1 MDNPIHIINLSR
13 MVVMGSDLWGSVKPT
28 IEKLGYK
35 NPIVLDDKVTRG
47 IVGKKVTDDLNCDHF
62 EITSPTMDQVNSVG
76 DIIKKEKYDIVVSI
90 GGGSVIDVGKLAAFN
105 VSVPFISY
113 PTVASHDGIASSRAS
128 IRDGEKK
135 LSVEAHPPI
144 AIIAD
149 TKIVS
154 QAPYRFIASGCESL
168 ISNYTAVLDW
178 QLAHKLKGEYY
189 SEHAASLSSMSAKVT
204 IDNADVIKEGLEE
217 SARKVL
223 KGLISSG
230 VAMSIAGSSR
240 PASGAEHAF
249 SHALDMIAEKPAM
262 HGEQCGVGSIMTMY
276 LHREDKYKTIKE
288 ALEKIKA
295 PTTAEELGVSD
306 KEIINA
312 LTIAH
317 KIRDRYTILGES
329 GLTEMAATKLAKVT
343 GVID

>member
-1 MDNPIHIINLSR
+1 MENPLHIINLSR
-13 MVVMGSDLWGSVKPT
+13 MVVMGSDIWSSVKT
-28 IEKLGYK
+28 TVEKLGYK
-35 NPIVLDDKVTRG
+35 NPVVLDDSITRG
-47 IVGKKVTDDLNCDHF
+47 IVGKKVSDDLTCDHH
-62 EITSPTMDQVNSVG
+62 EVKTATMAEVNSIE
-76 DIIKKEKYDIVVSI
+76 DILKKEKYDIVVSI
-90 GGGSVIDVGKLAAFN
+90 GGGSVIDVGKLASFN
-105 VSVPFISY
+105 ISIPFISY

-135 LSVEAHPPI
+135 LSIEAQPPI

-154 QAPYRFIASGCESL
+154 QAPYRFLASGCADL

-230 VAMSIAGSSR
+230 VAMSIAGTSR

-249 SHALDMIAEKPAM
+249 AHALDMIAEKPAM

-295 PTTAEELGVSD
+295 PTTAKELGVTD
-306 KEIINA
+306 KEIIKA
-312 LTIAH
+312 LTMAH

-329 GLTEMAATKLAKVT
+329 GLTERAATKLAKVT

>member
-1 MDNPIHIINLSR
+1 MEKNLHIVNLSR
-13 MVVMGSDLWGSVKPT
+13 VFVMGSDIWDTVKKT
-28 IEKLGYK
+28 VDKLGYH
-35 NPIVLDDKVTRG
+35 NPVVINDQITRK
-47 IVGKKVTDDLNCDHF
+47 IVGKKVSEDLNCDHY
-62 EITSPTMDQVNSVG
+62 EIKNATMAEISSIA
-76 DIIKKEKYDIVVSI
+76 DILKKEKYDIVVSI
-90 GGGSVIDVGKLAAFN
+90 GGGSVIDVGKLASFN
-105 VSVPFISY
+105 VSIPFISY
-113 PTVASHDGIASSRAS
+113 PTVASHDGISSSRAS

-135 LSVEAHPPI
+135 LSIDAHPPV

-154 QAPYRFIASGCESL
+154 QAPYRFMASGCADL

-178 QLAHKLKGEYY
+178 ELAHKLKGEYY

-249 SHALDMIAEKPAM
+249 AHALEMIAENPGM

-295 PTTAEELGVSD
+295 PTTAEELGVTD
-306 KEIINA
+306 KELITA
-312 LTIAH
+312 LTMAH

-343 GVID
+343 GVIE

>member
-1 MDNPIHIINLSR
+1 MENPIHIINLSR
-13 MVVMGSDLWGSVKPT
+13 MVVMGSDLWSSVKT
-28 IEKLGYK
+28 TVEKLGYK
-35 NPIVLDDKVTRG
+35 NPVVLDDPITRG
-47 IVGKKVTDDLNCDHF
+47 IVGKKVSDDLNCDHN
-62 EITSPTMDQVNSVG
+62 EVKTATMAEVHSIEDLL
-76 DIIKKEKYDIVVSI
+76 KKEKYDIVVSI
-90 GGGSVIDVGKLAAFN
+90 GGGSVIDVGKLASFN
-105 VSVPFISY
+105 TSIPFISY

-135 LSVEAHPPI
+135 LSIEAQPPI

-154 QAPYRFIASGCESL
+154 QAPYRFLASGCADL

-249 SHALDMIAEKPAM
+249 AHALDMIAEKPAM

-295 PTTAEELGVSD
+295 PTTAQELGVTNTELI
-306 KEIINA
+306 KA
-312 LTIAH
+312 LTMAH

-329 GLTEMAATKLAKVT
+329 GLTERAATKLAKVT
-343 GVID
+343 EVIE

>member
-1 MDNPIHIINLSR
+1 MTKNSTFKN
-13 MVVMGSDLWGSVKPT
+13 K
-28 IEKLGYK
+28 KYK
-35 NPIVLDDKVTRG
+35 KNSQYREAWLRL
-47 IVGKKVTDDLNCDHF
+47 KKN
-62 EITSPTMDQVNSVG
+62 
-76 DIIKKEKYDIVVSI
+76 K
-90 GGGSVIDVGKLAAFN
+90 
-105 VSVPFISY
+105 
-113 PTVASHDGIASSRAS
+113 
-128 IRDGEKK
+128 
-135 LSVEAHPPI
+135 I
-144 AIIAD
+144 AIIMLAMVIILIVIAVFAD
-149 TKIVS
+149 
-154 QAPYRFIASGCESL
+154 L

-189 SEHAASLSSMSAKVT
+189 SEHAASLSHMSAQVT

-249 SHALDMIAEKPAM
+249 SHALDIVAEKPAM

-276 LHREDKYKTIKE
+276 LHREDKYLTIKN

-295 PTTAEELGVSD
+295 PTNAKELGVSD
-306 KEIINA
+306 EEIIKA
-312 LTIAH
+312 LTISH

-329 GLTEMAATKLAKVT
+329 GLTERAATKLAKVT

>member
-1 MDNPIHIINLSR
+1 MENPIHIINLSR
-13 MVVMGSDLWGSVKPT
+13 MVLMGSDLWSSVKT
-28 IEKLGYK
+28 TVEKLGYK
-35 NPIVLDDKVTRG
+35 NPVVLDDPITRG
-47 IVGKKVTDDLNCDHF
+47 IVGKKVSDDLNCDHH
-62 EITSPTMDQVNSVG
+62 EVKTATMAEVDLVA
-76 DIIKKEKYDIVVSI
+76 DFLKKGKYDIVVSI
-90 GGGSVIDVGKLAAFN
+90 GGGSVIDVGKLASFN
-105 VSVPFISY
+105 ISIPFISY

-135 LSVEAHPPI
+135 LSIEAQPPI

-154 QAPYRFIASGCESL
+154 QAPYRFIASGCADL

-249 SHALDMIAEKPAM
+249 AHALDMVAEKPAM
-262 HGEQCGVGSIMTMY
+262 HGEQCGVGSIMAMY

-295 PTTAEELGVSD
+295 PTNAQELGISD
-306 KEIINA
+306 KEIIKA
-312 LTIAH
+312 LTMAH

-329 GLTEMAATKLAKVT
+329 GLTERAATKLAKVT

>member
-1 MDNPIHIINLSR
+1 MENPIHIINLSR
-13 MVVMGSDLWGSVKPT
+13 MVVMGSDIWGSVKT
-28 IEKLGYK
+28 TVEKLGYK
-35 NPIVLDDKVTRG
+35 NPVVLDDPITRG
-47 IVGKKVTDDLNCDHF
+47 IVGKKVSNDLNCDHH
-62 EITSPTMDQVNSVG
+62 EVKAATMAEVHSIE
-76 DIIKKEKYDIVVSI
+76 DILKKDKYDIVVSI
-90 GGGSVIDVGKLAAFN
+90 GGGSVIDVGKLSSFN
-105 VSVPFISY
+105 VSIPFISY
-113 PTVASHDGIASSRAS
+113 PTVASHDGISSSRAS
-128 IRDGEKK
+128 IKDGEKK
-135 LSVEAHPPI
+135 LSIEAQPPI

-154 QAPYRFIASGCESL
+154 QAPYRFLASGCADL

-249 SHALDMIAEKPAM
+249 AHALDMIAEKPAM

-295 PTTAEELGVSD
+295 PITAEELGVAD
-306 KEIINA
+306 IELIKA
-312 LTIAH
+312 LTMAH

-329 GLTEMAATKLAKVT
+329 GLTERAATKLAKVT
-343 GVID
+343 GVIN

>member
-1 MDNPIHIINLSR
+1 MENPLHIINLSR
-13 MVVMGSDLWGSVKPT
+13 MVVMGSDIWGSVKT
-28 IEKLGYK
+28 TVEKLGYK
-35 NPIVLDDKVTRG
+35 NPVVLDDPITRG
-47 IVGKKVTDDLNCDHF
+47 IIGKKVSDDLNCDHY
-62 EITSPTMDQVNSVG
+62 EVKVASMAEVYSTG
-76 DIIKKEKYDIVVSI
+76 DILKNGKYDIVVSI
-90 GGGSVIDVGKLAAFN
+90 GGGSVIDVGKLASFN
-105 VSVPFISY
+105 ISIPFISY

-135 LSVEAHPPI
+135 ISVEAHPPI
-144 AIIAD
+144 AILAD

-154 QAPYRFIASGCESL
+154 KAPYRFMASGCADL

-249 SHALDMIAEKPAM
+249 AHALDMIAEKPAM

-276 LHREDKYKTIKE
+276 LHREEKYKTIKE

-295 PTTAEELGVSD
+295 PTTAEELGVTD
-306 KEIINA
+306 NELIKA
-312 LTIAH
+312 LTMAH

-329 GLTEMAATKLAKVT
+329 GLTERAATKLAKVT

>member
-1 MDNPIHIINLSR
+1 MENPIHIINLSR
-13 MVVMGSDLWGSVKPT
+13 MVVMGSDLWSSVKT
-28 IEKLGYK
+28 TVEKLGYK
-35 NPIVLDDKVTRG
+35 KPVVLDDSITRK
-47 IVGKKVTDDLNCDHF
+47 IVGKKVSDDLNCDHY
-62 EITSPTMDQVNSVG
+62 EVTTATMAEVHSIA
-76 DIIKKEKYDIVVSI
+76 DILKKEKYDIVVSI
-90 GGGSVIDVGKLAAFN
+90 GGGSVIDVGKLASFN
-105 VSVPFISY
+105 ISIPFISY

-135 LSVEAHPPI
+135 LSIEAQPPI

-154 QAPYRFIASGCESL
+154 QAPYRFLASGCADL

-249 SHALDMIAEKPAM
+249 AHALDMIAEKPAM
-262 HGEQCGVGSIMTMY
+262 HGEQCGVGAIMTMY
-276 LHREDKYKTIKE
+276 LHREDKHKTIKE
-288 ALEKIKA
+288 ALEKLKA
-295 PTTAEELGVSD
+295 PTTVEELGVTD
-306 KEIINA
+306 KELIKA
-312 LTIAH
+312 LTMAH

-329 GLTEMAATKLAKVT
+329 GLTERAATKLAEVT
-343 GVID
+343 GVIN

>member
-1 MDNPIHIINLSR
+1 MENPVHIINLSR
-13 MVVMGSDLWGSVKPT
+13 IVVMGSDLWASVRT
-28 IEKLGYK
+28 TVEKLGYK
-35 NPIVLDDKVTRG
+35 NPVVLDDPVTRG
-47 IVGKKVTDDLNCDHF
+47 IVGKKVSDDLNCEHY
-62 EITSPTMDQVNSVG
+62 EVKNASMAEVNSVA
-76 DIIKKEKYDIVVSI
+76 DFLKKGKYDILISI
-90 GGGSVIDVGKLAAFN
+90 GGGSVIDVGKLASFN
-105 VSVPFISY
+105 ISIPFISY

-135 LSVEAHPPI
+135 LSIEAQPPI
-144 AIIAD
+144 GIIAD

-154 QAPYRFIASGCESL
+154 QAPYRFIASGCADL

-249 SHALDMIAEKPAM
+249 AHALDMIAEKPAM

-288 ALEKIKA
+288 ALEKLKA
-295 PTTAEELGVSD
+295 PTTAEELGVTD
-306 KEIINA
+306 QEIIKA
-312 LTIAH
+312 LTMAH

-329 GLTEMAATKLAKVT
+329 GLTERAATKLAKVT
-343 GVID
+343 GVIN

>member
-1 MDNPIHIINLSR
+1 MENPLHIINLSR
-13 MVVMGSDLWGSVKPT
+13 MVVMGSDIWDSVKST

-35 NPIVLDDKVTRG
+35 NPVVLDDPITRK
-47 IVGKKVTDDLNCDHF
+47 IVGKKVSDDLNCNHYY
-62 EITSPTMDQVNSVG
+62 ISSPTMEQVKSIG
-76 DIIKKEKYDIVVSI
+76 DTIKNEKYDIVVSI
-90 GGGSVIDVGKLAAFN
+90 GGGSVIDVGKLASFKI
-105 VSVPFISY
+105 SIPFISY

-128 IRDGEKK
+128 ITDGEKK
-135 LSVEAHPPI
+135 LSIEAQPPI

-154 QAPYRFIASGCESL
+154 QAPYRFLASGCADL

-189 SEHAASLSSMSAKVT
+189 SEHAASLSLMSAKVT

-262 HGEQCGVGSIMTMY
+262 HGEQCGVGSIMAMY

-295 PTTAEELGVSD
+295 PTTANELGVTD
-306 KEIINA
+306 NEIIKA
-312 LTIAH
+312 LMMAH

-329 GLTEMAATKLAKVT
+329 GLTERAASKLAKVT

>member
-1 MDNPIHIINLSR
+1 MENPIHIINLSR
-13 MVVMGSDLWGSVKPT
+13 MVVMGSDLWSSVKT
-28 IEKLGYK
+28 TVEKLGYK
-35 NPIVLDDKVTRG
+35 NPVVLDDSITRG
-47 IVGKKVTDDLNCDHF
+47 IVGKKVSDDLNCDHH
-62 EITSPTMDQVNSVG
+62 EVKTATMAEVDLVANLL
-76 DIIKKEKYDIVVSI
+76 KKGKYDIVVSI
-90 GGGSVIDVGKLAAFN
+90 GGGSVIDVGKLASFN
-105 VSVPFISY
+105 ISIPFISY

-135 LSVEAHPPI
+135 LSIEAQPPI

-154 QAPYRFIASGCESL
+154 QAPYRFIASGCADL
-168 ISNYTAVLDW
+168 ISNYTAALDW
-178 QLAHKLKGEYY
+178 QMAPNLKGEYY
-189 SEHAASLSSMSAKVT
+189 SAHEASLSSMSDKVT

-249 SHALDMIAEKPAM
+249 AHALDMVAEKPAM

-295 PTTAEELGVSD
+295 PTNAQELGISD
-306 KEIINA
+306 KEIIKA
-312 LTIAH
+312 LTMAH

-329 GLTEMAATKLAKVT
+329 GLTERAATKLAKVT

>member
-1 MDNPIHIINLSR
+1 MENPIHIINLSR
-13 MVVMGSDLWGSVKPT
+13 MVVMGSDLWGSVKT
-28 IEKLGYK
+28 TVEKLGYK
-35 NPIVLDDKVTRG
+35 NPVVLDDTITRG
-47 IVGKKVTDDLNCDHF
+47 IVGKKVSDDLNCDHY
-62 EITSPTMDQVNSVG
+62 EVKSASMAEVHSIA
-76 DIIKKEKYDIVVSI
+76 DILKKGRYDIVVSI
-90 GGGSVIDVGKLAAFN
+90 GGGSVIDIGKLASFN
-105 VSVPFISY
+105 ISIPFISY

-135 LSVEAHPPI
+135 LSIEAQPPI

-154 QAPYRFIASGCESL
+154 QAPYRFLASGCADL

-189 SEHAASLSSMSAKVT
+189 SEHAASLSSMSARVT

-217 SARKVL
+217 SSRKVL

-230 VAMSIAGSSR
+230 VAMCIAGSSR

-249 SHALDMIAEKPAM
+249 AHALDMIAEKPAM

-276 LHREDKYKTIKE
+276 LHREDKYKAIKE
-288 ALEKIKA
+288 ALEKLKA
-295 PTTAEELGVSD
+295 PTTAEELGVTD
-306 KEIINA
+306 TELIKA
-312 LTIAH
+312 LTMAH

-329 GLTEMAATKLAKVT
+329 GLTERAATKLAKVT